1 MNLLQLKT
9 LVVSYL
15 DDRSYGYF
23 TEDQVTVFLNNA
35 QKEVQKK
42 LIKMGDNYYTR
53 FVQTNTVPNQSRYV
67 LPQDFKK
74 LHRLEMM
81 TSGTVP
87 NESVQSLTPMTINQQ
102 DLISRGTGQPLYYFI
117 EKNQLVLFPT
127 PDSSQTLRLVYSYQ
141 VTDMSLDSD
150 TPDIPDS
157 YHEFLALLAAQDGFL
172 KDGRANE
179 LLMKKIAEYESDFN
193 ADAEDRQQDTV
204 REIVNTGSD
213 VSSWGGVF
221 WALLCVINYFI
232 AMQ

>member
-1 MNLLQLKT
+1 MNFLQLKQ
-9 LVVSYL
+9 LVSFWL
-15 DDRSYGYF
+15 DDLNFGYF
-23 TEDQVTVFLNNA
+23 SETQVSTWLNNA

-117 EKNQLVLFPT
+117 EKNMLVLFPA
-127 PDSSQTLRLVYSYQ
+127 PDTAQVLRMVYSYQ
-141 VTDMSLDSD
+141 VTDMTLDSD
-150 TPDIPDS
+150 TPDVPES
-157 YHEFLALLAAQDGFL
+157 YHEFVALLACQYGFL
-172 KDGRANE
+172 KDGRVNE
-179 LLMKKIAEYESDFN
+179 LLLSKIAKYEETFN
-193 ADAEDRQQDTV
+193 QDAEDRQQDTV

-221 WALLCVINYFI
+221 W
-232 AMQ
+232 

>member
-1 MNLLQLKT
+1 MNFLQLKQ
-9 LVVSYL
+9 LVSFWL
-15 DDRSYGYF
+15 DDLNFGYF
-23 TEDQVTVFLNNA
+23 SETQVSTWLNNA

-81 TSGTVP
+81 TAGTVP

-117 EKNQLVLFPT
+117 EKNMLVLFPA
-127 PDSSQTLRLVYSYQ
+127 PDTAQVLRMVYSYQ
-141 VTDMSLDSD
+141 VTDMTLDSD
-150 TPDIPDS
+150 TPDVPES
-157 YHEFLALLAAQDGFL
+157 YHEFVALLACQDGFL
-172 KDGRANE
+172 KDGRVNE
-179 LLMKKIAEYESDFN
+179 LLLSKIAKYEETFN
-193 ADAEDRQQDTV
+193 QDAEDRQQDTV

-221 WALLCVINYFI
+221 W
-232 AMQ
+232 

>member
-1 MNLLQLKT
+1 MNFLQLKQ
-9 LVVSYL
+9 LVSFWL
-15 DDRSYGYF
+15 DDLNFGYF
-23 TEDQVTVFLNNA
+23 SETQVSTWLNNA

-117 EKNQLVLFPT
+117 EKNMLVLFPA
-127 PDSSQTLRLVYSYQ
+127 PDTAQVLRMVYS
-141 VTDMSLDSD
+141 
-150 TPDIPDS
+150 
-157 YHEFLALLAAQDGFL
+157 
-172 KDGRANE
+172 
-179 LLMKKIAEYESDFN
+179 
-193 ADAEDRQQDTV
+193 
-204 REIVNTGSD
+204 
-213 VSSWGGVF
+213 
-221 WALLCVINYFI
+221 
-232 AMQ
+232 